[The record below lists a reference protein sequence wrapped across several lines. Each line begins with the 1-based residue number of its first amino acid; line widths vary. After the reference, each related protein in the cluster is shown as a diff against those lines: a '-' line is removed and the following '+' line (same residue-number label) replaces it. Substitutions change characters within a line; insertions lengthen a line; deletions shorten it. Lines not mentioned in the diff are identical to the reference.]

1 MSNDLLPNGKAA
13 LPPRAAIGLLTLEL
27 RALLRE
33 ESAAAAAP
41 PFDELRAKLEPLVE
55 QRRAELDAE
64 LEQARAASAA
74 AVVAA
79 RRAASVIVAQAAHAA
94 QTVQTVQTGQAV
106 PPAKGVELAVEKKV
120 AIVPIVAA
128 TSAPQWAAPVAAAP
142 AVVVTVP
149 ESPLPVVAIAV
160 AGVVSEPTPA
170 APGVAALSS
179 DERPLPDSSEPA
191 IVPTQAMST
200 ELVKAT
206 ADPATSVVVDAQAFA
221 TMFAT
226 VLGTMLDERFNNL
239 GPRMSVVQAPA
250 VAPTPVKRGFWTH
263 AKHPDVILL
272 ALTTAIV
279 LVVLAAW
286 LA

>member
-94 QTVQTVQTGQAV
+94 HAAQTAQTV
-106 PPAKGVELAVEKKV
+106 PPANGVELAVEKKV
-120 AIVPIVAA
+120 AIAPIVAA

-149 ESPLPVVAIAV
+149 ESPLPVVATAV

-191 IVPTQAMST
+191 IVPTQAMRT

-221 TMFAT
+221 AVFAT

-239 GPRMSVVQAPA
+239 GPRTAVVQAPT
-250 VAPTPVKRGFWTH
+250 VAPTPVKQGFWTH